1 MRLIT
6 PPLPAASRPSN
17 TTATRAFV
25 SKIHS
30 SILTSSSS
38 SRASSCSYSLFGIFS
53 TMAASL
59 CVPSQDGHRGHA
71 AIGSMTSPTERPKP
85 RLRGRLHEVAFFVS
99 LPAGLILVL
108 SASGPKTVVA
118 AAIYWLALSSQ
129 FGVSAAYHLGMWSE
143 VGRERMRTLDHATIF
158 VLIAGTYTPFC
169 LLVLHGAAAIVVL
182 VIVWTGAAVGI
193 AMKVYRVDLHTLS
206 GFLYLGLGWVA
217 VIVFPALVREL
228 STTELALMIAG
239 GLLYSA
245 GALVL

>member
-1 MRLIT
+1 
-6 PPLPAASRPSN
+6 
-17 TTATRAFV
+17 V
-25 SKIHS
+25 
-30 SILTSSSS
+30 
-38 SRASSCSYSLFGIFS
+38 
-53 TMAASL
+53 
-59 CVPSQDGHRGHA
+59 
-71 AIGSMTSPTERPKP
+71 
-85 RLRGRLHEVAFFVS
+85 
-99 LPAGLILVL
+99 LVL
-108 SASGPKTVVA
+108 RATGSREVIA
-118 AAIYWLALSSQ
+118 AVTYWLALSSQ

-169 LLVLHGAAAIVVL
+169 LLVLHGVAAIVVL

-193 AMKVYRVDLHTLS
+193 AMKVYRVDLHVVS

-245 GALVL
+245 GALVLALHRPNPSPRTFGYHEVWHTATIGAAACLYAAILSVLLAT